1 MKTLNRIVAILLIAS
16 VGVLTTN
23 CFGSFELTKKVYNWN
38 DTVTENK
45 FVKTLL
51 FYGMSI
57 LQIYTIGLL
66 VDVVIFNL
74 IEFWD
79 GSNPLSMNEG
89 EVEEKFY
96 AHKGVDYKVVA
107 TKNQFEVIALNGKKA
122 GSTEVL
128 RFDNESKTW
137 YHESD
142 GNCNALMTFAGENN
156 EILLVHTQS
165 GETIQYALNSNFD
178 GSDLANMYRP
188 LYDTT
193 TMALRD

>member
-1 MKTLNRIVAILLIAS
+1 MKNLNRIVAIVLIAS

-23 CFGSFELTKKVYNWN
+23 CFGSFELTKKIYNWN

-51 FYGMSI
+51 YYGLSI
-57 LQIYTIGLL
+57 IPVYAIGIL
-66 VDVVIFNL
+66 VDFVIFNL

-79 GSNPLSMNEG
+79 GTNPLAMTEG
-89 EVEEKFY
+89 QEEEQYY
-96 AHKGVDYKVVA
+96 AHKGVNYKVVA
-107 TKNQFEVIALNGKKA
+107 TKNQFAVTALNGKKT
-122 GSTEVL
+122 GSVEVL
-128 RFDNESKTW
+128 RFDNEGKTW
-137 YHESD
+137 YHEAE

-156 EILLVHTQS
+156 DILLVHTPG

-188 LYDTT
+188 LFDTT